1 MPPKSKTPKLEW
13 QQCVRCLC
21 IINIRDVSKHS
32 KECQNTTDKEQ
43 FQHGYIWNDTLH
55 GVISP
60 YHKADGPSLPSQLRD
75 DIILLN
81 VSSMM
86 MCGLSIGKPCI
97 VDERYV
103 RIAWPSASV
112 APGTVQVPEDTLVI
126 LGRQLGDL
134 VTVTAVQDAPQM
146 AANVMLSPREWNDVL
161 GDGQFEKYLKHHL
174 CGRSFTLGNDV
185 SMCYYGQRCRLQV
198 AEISPW
204 NACEEKVHVQCKE
217 SDTAESRL
225 QNLTTDLSELDLSA
239 DSSLSFLDKSDTSVT
254 STPLRGS
261 DNKSFS
267 TESVSSPSSS
277 STPDVK
283 SRSLIDA
290 NFQTPQKTTTDN
302 ALKNIQK
309 TFYKITANTRV
320 VISKPIT
327 DQEKVSQEKRFVTF
341 DMIGGL
347 SKQILSL
354 KEMINLPLHSPE
366 VFKSYG
372 LPLPRGILLFGPSGT
387 GKTMLLKAVA
397 NQLGVHVIDIC
408 SSDII
413 SKFYGESEENMRNVF
428 KEAEE
433 RSPTIIIM
441 DDVDSLFPRRD
452 TSQNES
458 QKRLVATLL
467 TLMDGIDRASKCFV
481 MVIAA
486 CCMPDSLDPAIRRP
500 GRFDREIEIGVPTA
514 TDRLEIL
521 QCVMSTVPHSLSVA
535 DLTAVA
541 DTAHGYVGADLA
553 YVCQQA
559 SINAVKRNLRDHE
572 ELETEP
578 TAVITREDIAVAM
591 TTVQPSAMR
600 EVQLEIP
607 KVLWSDVG
615 GQEEVKLKLKQA
627 VEWPL
632 KHPEAFLRMGIK
644 PPRGVLMYGPPGCSK
659 TMIAKALAT
668 ESGLNFLAVK
678 GPELFSKWVG
688 ESERA
693 VRELFRK
700 ARSAAPSIVFFDEID
715 ALAVE
720 RGSSSGGSNVSDRVL
735 AQLLTEID
743 GVDSLQDVTV
753 IAATNR
759 PDMIDK
765 ALMRPGRLD
774 RILYVPLP
782 DMKTRQE
789 IFRINMA
796 KMPVDTEVDIESLV
810 KKTTNY
816 SGAEVSAVCHEAAM
830 FALQEDIDSQT
841 VHSRHFEA
849 ALTVIKPRITVELI
863 EYYKN
868 YQHEKGMQK
877 V

>member
-1 MPPKSKTPKLEW
+1 MPAKPKIQKPEW

-21 IINIRDVSKHS
+21 VINTKDLSKHL
-32 KECQNTTDKEQ
+32 KECQNSTEKEQ
-43 FQHGYIWNDTLH
+43 FQHGYIWNDTLY

-60 YHKADGPSLPSQLRD
+60 YQSADRPNLPSQMQD
-75 DIILLN
+75 GIILLN

-97 VDERYV
+97 VNGQYI

-112 APGTVQVPEDTLVI
+112 SPGSIQVSQETLDI
-126 LGRQLGDL
+126 LGRQSGEL
-134 VTVTAVQDAPQM
+134 VSVSALQLQPTP
-146 AANVMLSPREWNDVL
+146 AAQVLFSLREWNDVF
-161 GDGQFEKYLKHHL
+161 GDDQFEKYLKHFM
-174 CGRSFTLGNDV
+174 CGKSLTPGNDI
-185 SMCYYGQRCRLQV
+185 SMSYYGQKCRLKV
-198 AEISPW
+198 TEVSPW
-204 NACEEKVHVQCKE
+204 NVCERKVHISCDRADTSRVQ
-217 SDTAESRL
+217 D
-225 QNLTTDLSELDLSA
+225 LTSDLSQLDLST
-239 DSSLSFLDKSDTSVT
+239 DSNLSFLSDTGIT

-261 DNKSFS
+261 DNSSFS
-267 TESVSSPSSS
+267 SVSSPA
-277 STPDVK
+277 STPDIK
-283 SRSLIDA
+283 NRSMIDA
-290 NFQTPQKTTTDN
+290 NFQTPQKVTGDN
-302 ALKNIQK
+302 VKEDIR
-309 TFYKITANTRV
+309 TFYKVIERTRV

-327 DQEKVSQEKRFVTF
+327 DELTESKKKSVTF

-347 SKQILSL
+347 SKQIVSL
-354 KEMINLPLHSPE
+354 KEMIHLPLHSPDL
-366 VFKSYG
+366 FKLYG
-372 LPLPRGILLFGPSGT
+372 LPLPRGVLLFGPPGT
-387 GKTMLLKAVA
+387 GKTMLLKALA
-397 NQLGVHVIDIC
+397 NQPGLHVIQVN

-413 SKFYGESEENMRNVF
+413 SKFYGESEGNLRNVF

-433 RSPTIIIM
+433 RSPSLIIM

-452 TSQNES
+452 STQNES

-467 TLMDGIDRASKCFV
+467 TLMDGIETASKRFV
-481 MVIAA
+481 MVVAA
-486 CCMPDSLDPAIRRP
+486 CCTPDTLDPAIRRP

-514 TDRLEIL
+514 KDRLEIL
-521 QCVMSTVPHSLSVA
+521 QHLFSAVPHSLSIG
-535 DLTAVA
+535 DMTEVA

-559 SINAVKRNLRDHE
+559 SFNAVKRHLHHHDDTHETPAAVVTRD
-572 ELETEP
+572 
-578 TAVITREDIAVAM
+578 DMAVAM
-591 TTVQPSAMR
+591 TIVQPSAMR

-607 KVLWSDVG
+607 KVLWSDIG

-678 GPELFSKWVG
+678 GPELLSKWVG

-693 VRELFRK
+693 VREVFRK

-720 RGSSSGGSNVSDRVL
+720 RGSSSGGSNVGDRVL

-743 GVDSLQDVTV
+743 GVDGLQDVTV

-782 DMKTRQE
+782 DPETRQE

-796 KMPVDTEVDIESLV
+796 KMPVDKEVDIEYLV
-810 KKTTNY
+810 RKTEDY

-830 FALQEDIDSQT
+830 FALQEDINSQT
-841 VHSRHFEA
+841 VQPRHFEE
-849 ALTVIKPRITVELI
+849 ALTVIKPRITNELI
-863 EYYKN
+863 QYYKN
-868 YQHEKGMQK
+868 YQLEKGIQK
-877 V
+877 I